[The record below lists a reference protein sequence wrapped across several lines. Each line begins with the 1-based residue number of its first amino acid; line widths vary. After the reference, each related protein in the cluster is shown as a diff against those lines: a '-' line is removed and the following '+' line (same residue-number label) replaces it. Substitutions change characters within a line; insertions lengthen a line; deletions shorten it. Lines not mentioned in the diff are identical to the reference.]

1 MSSYAQVLDSIN
13 IGIVM
18 LDRNLNITDW
28 NNWMSLN
35 SGLPSEE
42 VLGKNIYDV
51 CPEIKR
57 NAFVRGCKS
66 VLSFG
71 NLVFLSSKLH
81 KYLFPFKLAGT
92 YSTLFEHM
100 QQSCYLIPIKNENG
114 DIEGLMI
121 NIHDVTENA
130 VLEKH
135 LKELSYV
142 DGLTGVYNRRT
153 FEHRLTEE
161 FTRHKRDDSALG
173 IIMFDIDYFKN
184 INDEYGHQFGDVV
197 LQKVAKL
204 CKEKLRTEDFL
215 ARYGGEEFVC
225 LLINQNIEQAHLVA
239 ERLRE
244 AIAEHPIS
252 DGDTSAKITI
262 SLGIADSKFYDTA
275 DELLKSADDALY
287 KAKNNGRNQTASNL
301 DQITQYSETQQ

>member
-18 LDRNLNITDW
+18 LDTDLNITDW
-28 NNWMSLN
+28 NNWMYIYSDK
-35 SGLPSEE
+35 SAEE
-42 VLGKNIYDV
+42 VMGKNIYDV
-51 CPEIKR
+51 YPELNR
-57 NAFVRGCKS
+57 NCFVRGCKS

-81 KYLFPFKLAGT
+81 KYLFPFQLAGS

-100 QQSCYLIPIKNENG
+100 QQSCYLIPIKNESG
-114 DIEGLMI
+114 KVEGIMI

-135 LKELSYV
+135 LRELSYV

-153 FEHRLTEE
+153 FEHRLQEE
-161 FTRHKRDDSALG
+161 FQRHKRDDVSLG
-173 IIMFDIDYFKN
+173 VIMFDIDHFKKV
-184 INDEYGHQFGDVV
+184 NDEHGHQMGDVV
-197 LQKVAKL
+197 LQRVAKL

-225 LLINQNIEQAHLVA
+225 LLINQSVDQAELVA
-239 ERLRE
+239 ERLRKAIEE
-244 AIAEHPIS
+244 AVIE
-252 DGDTSAKITI
+252 DGSI
-262 SLGIADSKFYDTA
+262 SLRVTVSLGVSDSKFFDTA
-275 DELLKSADDALY
+275 EELLKDADEALY
-287 KAKNNGRNQTASNL
+287 KAKSSGRNRTAANQAVL
-301 DQITQYSETQQ
+301 